1 MIEPQDI
8 EELKRHFNVKVESGK
23 SLPNVKSV
31 SDNTP
36 FYLKQSDGV
45 YVEYIMFNGKWHKK
59 VIDANSNVT
68 LEEV

>member
-45 YVEYIMFNGKWHKK
+45 YIEHIMFNGKWHKK
-59 VIDANSNVT
+59 VIDADSNVT